1 MIFFYKRVSACFNNN
16 IFIAFLGVSFVLM
29 NELRLNSF
37 HDIELS
43 GNRISRI
50 LKTDADAPRKEAEQ
64 QCLCL
69 LRCEEGE
76 SFIDYTHGVPWF
88 KRILGLPAQHLD
100 VATAIIRKKLSQ
112 LPTVKKVFKIALK
125 VKGRNVGGEFKVQA
139 KDGSVTTGDF

>member
-1 MIFFYKRVSACFNNN
+1 MGVHT
-16 IFIAFLGVSFVLM
+16 FIRM
-29 NELRLNSF
+29 NELRLNNS

-43 GNRISRI
+43 GSRI
-50 LKTDADAPRKEAEQ
+50 ARIVKEDPDAARKEAEQ

-88 KRILGLPAQHLD
+88 NRILGLPAQYLD
-100 VATAIIRKKLSQ
+100 VATAIIRKKLSA
-112 LPTVKKVFKIALK
+112 LPTVKKVVKIALK